1 MDKLNFFF
9 FCRGSELDDD
19 DELEL
24 LDVDVLDE
32 EDDDRGFWLSFFLT
46 ENLTDLANTF
56 GDLLEVETL
65 DFDFATPK
73 DDDEEESDEDFAMVK
88 FRLTDS
94 FLSYK
99 I

>member
-1 MDKLNFFF
+1 MSCFVDKLNFFF
-9 FCRGSELDDD
+9 FCRGSESELDDD

-32 EDDDRGFWLSFFLT
+32 EDDDRGFWLPFFLT

-88 FRLTDS
+88 S
-94 FLSYK
+94 G
-99 I
+99 